1 MNAGKKLKP
10 HVGFRVLK
18 TNQNPRRNEFVTI
31 WPNVSG
37 ILTITMNDEATS
49 EDPLGIDKLSVD
61 YDYLLYKIA
70 DYVSSIEFQTNQI
83 CKRQHELIT
92 EHIVSEIVEENI
104 KMFKELMRKCEE
116 LENHF
121 DMLDQINLIT
131 EKFKMRLAQVSRDYK
146 ELHKREITS

>member
-1 MNAGKKLKP
+1 
-10 HVGFRVLK
+10 
-18 TNQNPRRNEFVTI
+18 
-31 WPNVSG
+31 
-37 ILTITMNDEATS
+37 MNDEATS

-146 ELHKREITS
+146 ELHKRGITS

>member
-1 MNAGKKLKP
+1 MAAHLKHP
-10 HVGFRVLK
+10 YD
-18 TNQNPRRNEFVTI
+18 
-31 WPNVSG
+31 
-37 ILTITMNDEATS
+37 TMNDEATN

-146 ELHKREITS
+146 ELNKRGITS